1 MKRKNQI
8 SKMKSDFSFFSKKAI
23 TLVTILL
30 PLFKTTNSLRINL
43 ETLKLDKKILIVNM
57 MFLKQLLYDFH

>member
-30 PLFKTTNSLRINL
+30 PLFAIYL
-43 ETLKLDKKILIVNM
+43 KKITFSLV
-57 MFLKQLLYDFH
+57 